1 MLVYLHQHLLSLLQV
16 LPGVRTKH
24 LFKSQYFHG
33 PQYNRWYSVVVS
45 ISGCDPLDPGSNPG
59 TAMFLEPINKQRYI
73 MTSTAAKHVNKP
85 FV

>member
-1 MLVYLHQHLLSLLQV
+1 M

-24 LFKSQYFHG
+24 LFNTQYFHD
-33 PQYNRWYSVVVS
+33 PQYNLWYSVVVS

-59 TAMFLEPINKQRYI
+59 TAMFLEPVNKQRYI
-73 MTSTAAKHVNKP
+73 MTVDLFRRASTAATHVNKP